1 MMDAQTKVQAG
12 HRKRNAYL
20 YIRQSTP
27 RQVLEHQESTRRQ
40 YGLRQQAL
48 RLGWTEEQIVVID
61 ADLGQSGASAAD
73 RIGFQRLVTEVSLGR
88 AGLVLGLEVSRL
100 ARNCSDWHRL
110 LEICAFTG
118 TLILDEDGIYDPAHF
133 NDRLLLGLKGA
144 MSEAELH
151 LLRARLRGGALNKA
165 KRGELK
171 VYLPIGLGYDA
182 VGRVIL
188 DPDEQVRR
196 SVHLVFTTFQRTGSA
211 FAVVRE
217 FGRQGWLFPRHQRS
231 GPDHE
236 QVVWKHLT
244 YPLLTKILHN
254 PRYAG
259 AFVYGRTTALK
270 SVDGKP
276 GAVRRLPLD
285 QWQVLIKDAHP
296 GYLSWEQFE
305 ANQARLRE
313 NTAGPSRADRQSA
326 PREGPAL
333 LQGLLLCGICGQ
345 RMHPRYTARGKQLW
359 PYYLCPRPDLDGG
372 RMDCQHISGK
382 ALDDTVGELLLSS
395 VSPVTL
401 EIALAVQDEIQKRIE
416 EADRL
421 RQAQVER
428 ARYEASLA
436 QRRYMKVDPGN
447 RLVADTLETEWNS
460 KLRLLAEAEQEYQ
473 RQRQSDHLVL
483 TDTQTAQIVAL
494 ATNFRQVWQ
503 NPALPYR
510 ERKRMVRLLIEDVT
524 VVKRDRITLHVR
536 FRGGATQSL
545 TIPAPLDAWHR
556 RRTADSTVQ
565 QIDKLLDDHTCAEIA
580 GMLNSRGLRTG
591 TEMPFTADA
600 VVRLIHGRRLRS
612 RQTRLR
618 ERGYLTLPEA
628 AAAWGICAAEVCR
641 RRNEGS
647 LGGLPYGLNKYLY
660 EQPLKR
666 QGNDLPQGVAI

>member
-1 MMDAQTKVQAG
+1 MIDAQTKIQPG

-27 RQVLEHQESTRRQ
+27 RQVLEHQESTQRQ

-48 RLGWTEEQIVVID
+48 RLGWAEEQIVVID
-61 ADLGQSGASAAD
+61 TDLGQSGASAVD

-118 TLILDEDGIYDPAHF
+118 TLILDEDGLYDPAQF
-133 NDRLLLGLKGA
+133 NDRLLLGLKGT

-151 LLRARLRGGALNKA
+151 LLRARMRGGALNKA

-171 VYLPIGLGYDA
+171 LYLPIGLAYDA

-188 DPDEQVRR
+188 DPDEQVRC
-196 SVHLVFTTFQRTGSA
+196 SVQLLFTTFQRTGSA

-217 FGRQGWLFPRHQRS
+217 FRRQGWLFPRHQRS

-236 QVVWKHLT
+236 LVVWKHLT

-259 AFVYGRTTALK
+259 AFVYGRTTAQK
-270 SVDGKP
+270 SVDGKHDV
-276 GAVRRLPLD
+276 VRRLPLD
-285 QWQVLIKDAHP
+285 QWQVLIKGAHP
-296 GYLSWEQFE
+296 GYVRWEEFE

-313 NTAGPSRADRQSA
+313 NTAGPSPSERRSA

-333 LQGLLLCGICGQ
+333 LQGLLLCGVCGQ
-345 RMHPRYTARGKQLW
+345 RMQPRYTARGQHLW
-359 PYYLCPRPDLDGG
+359 PYYLCPRQDLDGG
-372 RMDCQHISGK
+372 RLDCQHISGRSI
-382 ALDDTVGELLLSS
+382 DDAISELLLTS
-395 VSPVTL
+395 VTPVAL

-421 RQAQVER
+421 RRAQVER
-428 ARYEASLA
+428 ARYEAGLA
-436 QRRYMKVDPGN
+436 QRRYIKVDPAN

-460 KLRLLAEAEQEYQ
+460 KLRLLAEAEQEYK
-473 RQRQSDHLVL
+473 RQSQSDHIVL
-483 TDTQTAQIVAL
+483 NDEQTGQIRAL
-494 ATNFRQVWQ
+494 ATNFRLVWQ
-503 NPALPYR
+503 NPGLPHR

-524 VVKRDRITLHVR
+524 VVKRDSITLQVR
-536 FRGGATQSL
+536 FRGGATESL

-556 RRTADSTVQ
+556 RRTADSTVE
-565 QIDKLLDDHTCAEIA
+565 QIDKLLDDHTCEEVA
-580 GMLNSRGLRTG
+580 GMLNSKGLKTG
-591 TEMPFTADA
+591 TGRAFRADT
-600 VVRLIHGRRLRS
+600 VDRLIHARRLRS

-618 ERGYLTLPEA
+618 DRGYLTLPEA
-628 AAAWGICAAEVCR
+628 AAAWGISTSEVCR
-641 RRNEGS
+641 RRTEGS
-647 LGGLPYGLNKYLY
+647 LAGLPYGVNKYVY
-660 EQPLKR
+660 QPPLKPSDY
-666 QGNDLPQGVAI
+666 DLAKGVAV

>member
-1 MMDAQTKVQAG
+1 MMDAHNKVQAG

-27 RQVLEHQESTRRQ
+27 RQVLEHQESTQRQ

-48 RLGWTEEQIVVID
+48 QLGWSEEQIVVID
-61 ADLGQSGASAAD
+61 TDLGQSGASAAD
-73 RIGFQRLVTEVSLGR
+73 RAGFQRLVTEVSLGR

-118 TLILDEDGIYDPAHF
+118 TLILDEDGLYDPAQF
-133 NDRLLLGLKGA
+133 NDRLLLGLKGT

-165 KRGELK
+165 KRGELQ
-171 VYLPIGLGYDA
+171 VYLPIGLAYDA
-182 VGRVIL
+182 VGRVVL
-188 DPDEQVRR
+188 DPDEQVRQ
-196 SVHLVFTTFQRTGSA
+196 SVQLLFATFQRTGSA

-217 FGRQGWLFPRHQRS
+217 FRRQGWLFPRHQRS

-236 QVVWKHLT
+236 QVVWKQLS
-244 YPLLTKILHN
+244 YPLVTKILHN

-259 AFVYGRTTALK
+259 AFVYGRTAARP
-270 SVDGKP
+270 SANGQH

-285 QWQVLIKDAHP
+285 QWQVLIKAAHP
-296 GYLSWEQFE
+296 GYLSWEQYE
-305 ANQARLRE
+305 ANLARLRE
-313 NTAGPSRADRQSA
+313 NTARPSIDNRRSA

-345 RMHPRYTARGKQLW
+345 RMHPRYTARGQHLW
-359 PYYLCPRPDLDGG
+359 PYYQCPRQDLDGG
-372 RMDCQHISGK
+372 RLACQHISGK
-382 ALDDTVGELLLSS
+382 AIDEAVGELLLTS
-395 VSPVTL
+395 VTPAAL
-401 EIALAVQDEIQKRIE
+401 EVALAVQEEIHKRLE

-421 RQAQVER
+421 RKAQVER

-447 RLVADTLETEWNS
+447 RLVADTLETEWNN

-473 RQRQSDHLVL
+473 RRRQSDHLVL
-483 TDTQTAQIVAL
+483 NDVQTGQILAL
-494 ATNFRQVWQ
+494 ATNFRQVWH
-503 NPALPYR
+503 NPALPHR
-510 ERKRMVRLLIEDVT
+510 ERKRMLRLLIEDVT
-524 VVKRDRITLHVR
+524 VVKRDSITLHVR
-536 FRGGATQSL
+536 FRGGAAQSL

-556 RRTADSTVQ
+556 RRTSDSAVEE
-565 QIDKLLDDHTCAEIA
+565 IDKLLDDHTCVEIA
-580 GMLNSRGLRTG
+580 GILNSKGLQTG
-591 TEMPFTADA
+591 TEMPFTPDI
-600 VVRLIHGRRLRS
+600 VDRLIHGRKLRS

-628 AAAWGICAAEVCR
+628 AAALAISASEVCR

-647 LGGLPYGLNKYLY
+647 LTGLPYGVNKYLY
-660 EQPLKR
+660 EPPLSQPC
-666 QGNDLPQGVAI
+666 NDLAEGVAV

>member
-1 MMDAQTKVQAG
+1 MIDAQTKVQAG

-27 RQVLEHQESTRRQ
+27 RQVLEHQESTQRQ

-48 RLGWTEEQIVVID
+48 QLGWAEEQIVVID
-61 ADLGQSGASAAD
+61 TDLGQSGASAAD
-73 RIGFQRLVTEVSLGR
+73 RIGFQRLVTEVSLER

-118 TLILDEDGIYDPAHF
+118 TLILDEDGLYDPAHF
-133 NDRLLLGLKGA
+133 NDRLLLGLKGT

-165 KRGELK
+165 KRGELQM
-171 VYLPIGLGYDA
+171 YLPIGLAYDA
-182 VGRVIL
+182 IGRVVV
-188 DPDEQVRR
+188 DPDDQVRH
-196 SVHLVFTTFQRTGSA
+196 SVQLVFATFQRTGSA

-217 FGRQGWLFPRHQRS
+217 FRRQGWLFPRHQRS
-231 GPDHE
+231 GPDHD
-236 QVVWKHLT
+236 QVVWKQLS
-244 YPLLTKILHN
+244 YPLVTKILHN

-259 AFVYGRTTALK
+259 AFVYGRTTARK
-270 SVDGKP
+270 SADGQR
-276 GAVRRLPLD
+276 GAVRRLPVD

-296 GYLSWEQFE
+296 GYLSWEQYE
-305 ANQARLRE
+305 ANLARLRE
-313 NTAGPSRADRQSA
+313 NTARPSTDDRRSA

-345 RMHPRYTARGKQLW
+345 RMHPRYTARSAHLW
-359 PYYLCPRPDLDGG
+359 PYYLCPRQDLDGG
-372 RMDCQHISGK
+372 RLACQHISGK
-382 ALDDTVGELLLSS
+382 AIDDAVGELLLTS
-395 VSPVTL
+395 VTPVAL
-401 EIALAVQDEIQKRIE
+401 EVALAVQDEISKRLQ

-447 RLVADTLETEWNS
+447 RLVADTLETEWNN
-460 KLRLLAEAEQEYQ
+460 KLRLLAQAEQEYQ
-473 RQRQSDHLVL
+473 RQRQRDHLVL
-483 TDTQTAQIVAL
+483 NDTQNGNILAL
-494 ATNFRQVWQ
+494 ATNFRQVWR
-503 NPALPYR
+503 NTALPHR

-536 FRGGATQSL
+536 FRAGATQSV
-545 TIPAPLDAWHR
+545 TIPAPLNAWHR
-556 RRTADSTVQ
+556 RRTSDSTVEE
-565 QIDKLLDDHTCAEIA
+565 IDKLLDHHTCAEIA
-580 GMLNSRGLRTG
+580 GILNSKGLQTG
-591 TEMPFTADA
+591 TGMPFTAD
-600 VVRLIHGRRLRS
+600 VVDRLIHGRKLRS

-628 AAAWGICAAEVCR
+628 AAALRISTSEVCR

-647 LGGLPYGLNKYLY
+647 LAGLPYGVNKYLY
-660 EQPLKR
+660 EPPLAPLC
-666 QGNDLPQGVAI
+666 NNLAEGVAV